1 MTSSNKGTTAG
12 SGALYGIG
20 IFGAWFYYWQ
30 TADGF
35 WEHLYA
41 IFQGLFWPAYMVYAA
56 LKALG
61 A

>member
-1 MTSSNKGTTAG
+1 MASSNTSTAAG
-12 SGALYGIG
+12 SGAIYGVG

-30 TADGF
+30 AADGL

-41 IFQGLFWPAYMVYAA
+41 IFQGFFWPAYMVYAA